1 MKLAEILSAL
11 PKAETK
17 ANIEL
22 DIKDLAYHSH
32 RVKDGCLFVCIKG
45 FKTDGHLYARWA
57 RQSGAAA
64 FVVERW
70 LSDIPE
76 DLQILVPNSRQTLA
90 LLANILYNHPT
101 QRLQLIG
108 ITGTN
113 GKTTT
118 AFLLDN
124 ILRTAGRKTGLIGT
138 VEYKIGDE
146 HLPVERTTPE
156 SLELQCLFGQ
166 MVQAGVDSVIMEVSS
181 HAIDLARVT
190 GCQYDAIVFTNLS
203 QDHLDYHQTLEDYFQ
218 VKSRL
223 FKNDSDRGA
232 DSKRRYVINADDI
245 YGQRLIEMLDRA
257 GKSSSVYL
265 YGLNS
270 SVDIIG
276 RDVKLSD
283 QGTFFQICTPAG
295 NLFLKT
301 QLKGLFNV
309 YNSLAAAGVA
319 ISLGLPLE
327 IIKNGLEGLINIPG
341 RYETVDCGQD
351 FDVVVDYAHTPDSL
365 RNVLET
371 AKSISK
377 GRVITVFGCGGNRD
391 KEKRSLMGAVA
402 AKLSDFSIITSDNP
416 RNEDPASI
424 ISQIEE
430 GFKQRLPQA
439 RYKKVLDRK
448 DAIFQA
454 IALAKEGDTIIIAG
468 KGHEKEQIF
477 ANQTIPFEDRQVVVE
492 ALRSIQNVTS
502 ESF

>member
-1 MKLAEILSAL
+1 MKLTEILSAL
-11 PKAETK
+11 PEAETK
-17 ANIEL
+17 GNIEL
-22 DIKDLAYHSH
+22 DIKELAYHS
-32 RVKDGCLFVCIKG
+32 RQVKDGCLFVCIKG
-45 FKTDGHLYARWA
+45 FKTDGHLYAREAW
-57 RQSGAAA
+57 RSGAVA

-70 LSDIPE
+70 LSEVPE

-90 LLANILYNHPT
+90 LLANILYNYPT

-108 ITGTN
+108 VTGTN

-118 AFLLDN
+118 TFLIES

-138 VEYKIGDE
+138 VEYKIGDG
-146 HLPVERTTPE
+146 HLSVERTTPE
-156 SLELQCLFGQ
+156 SLDLQHLFAQ
-166 MVQAGVDSVIMEVSS
+166 MIEAGVGSVVMEVSS
-181 HAIDLARVT
+181 HAIDQERVT
-190 GCQYDAIVFTNLS
+190 GCRYDVVVFTNLS

-223 FKNDSDRGA
+223 FKNDFDREAG
-232 DSKRRYVINADDI
+232 SKIRYVINADDI
-245 YGQRLIEMLDRA
+245 YGKRLIEMLERT
-257 GKSSSVYL
+257 GKSSNVYL

-270 SVDIIG
+270 NVDIIG
-276 RDVKLSD
+276 KEVKLSG
-283 QGTFFQICTPAG
+283 QGTSFRICTPVG
-295 NLFLKT
+295 NLFLKI

-327 IIKNGLEGLINIPG
+327 TIKNGIEGVTNIPG
-341 RYETVDCGQD
+341 RYETVDCGQG

-402 AKLSDFSIITSDNP
+402 ARLSDFSIITSDNP

-424 ISQIEE
+424 INQIEE
-430 GFKQRLPQA
+430 GFKHQLPQA
-439 RYKKVLDRK
+439 RYSKVLDRK

-454 IALAKEGDTIIIAG
+454 IALAREGDTVIIAG
-468 KGHEKEQIF
+468 KGHEKEQVF

-492 ALRSIQNVTS
+492 ALRSNQNVTGK
-502 ESF
+502 SF